1 MDKLT
6 IVKKI
11 IEEIDSVF
19 CLFGVES
26 YNNFTE
32 EDPTGFNLY
41 IKGDYGY
48 IPYTLRFDFKFDQD
62 ELLIHYHISVIR
74 FPIGGNKS
82 DIYVLW
88 GALLPLIMK
97 VIFDEENIV
106 RFQEHM
112 FVDREIGGACILF
125 SKDVLKFSNT
135 YAEGEIGA
143 LIYKFIQAQSLIE
156 FYFGSISNRMIIHSD
171 KPTFFFRKY
180 KNSVTIRREEHLFEW
195 NGNNCFH
202 FVIENGKCNFDEF
215 YNAFKIQSELFDY
228 FGIGFLKQNIDGKIT
243 KKYLSKN
250 TYNKLCEILKLY
262 KISNVKLIC
271 QENIL
276 YILSKSELFII
287 IDDFTYDRYVRE
299 TYFLEKIERRKNQ
312 FLGNK
317 YIELDWKYPVNP
329 ALFECLIKDLLEE
342 DNHNMQ
348 VRNCGNVNNADG
360 GKDLLFY
367 RWNYNESKAR
377 YEQQSI
383 LGQCKAYRRSVNKS
397 DITDIRDRLDEY
409 NAKGFFLA
417 VTEKITSRLID
428 YLIAL
433 RNQGYYIDW
442 WTKEEI
448 FSRLQTKSNL
458 LKKYEKIIKINGS
471 VTTNG

>member
-1 MDKLT
+1 M
-6 IVKKI
+6 
-11 IEEIDSVF
+11 
-19 CLFGVES
+19 
-26 YNNFTE
+26 
-32 EDPTGFNLY
+32 
-41 IKGDYGY
+41 
-48 IPYTLRFDFKFDQD
+48 
-62 ELLIHYHISVIR
+62 
-74 FPIGGNKS
+74 
-82 DIYVLW
+82 
-88 GALLPLIMK
+88 
-97 VIFDEENIV
+97 
-106 RFQEHM
+106 
-112 FVDREIGGACILF
+112 
-125 SKDVLKFSNT
+125 
-135 YAEGEIGA
+135 
-143 LIYKFIQAQSLIE
+143 
-156 FYFGSISNRMIIHSD
+156 
-171 KPTFFFRKY
+171 
-180 KNSVTIRREEHLFEW
+180 
-195 NGNNCFH
+195 
-202 FVIENGKCNFDEF
+202 
-215 YNAFKIQSELFDY
+215 
-228 FGIGFLKQNIDGKIT
+228 
-243 KKYLSKN
+243 
-250 TYNKLCEILKLY
+250 CEILKLY

-458 LKKYEKIIKINGS
+458 LKKYEKIIKIN
-471 VTTNG
+471 N